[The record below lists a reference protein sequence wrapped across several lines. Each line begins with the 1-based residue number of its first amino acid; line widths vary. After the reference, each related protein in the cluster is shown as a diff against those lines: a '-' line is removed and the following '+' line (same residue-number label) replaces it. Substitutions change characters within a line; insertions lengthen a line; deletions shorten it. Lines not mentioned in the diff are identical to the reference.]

1 MSDRMNAYKKKYYR
15 LDVSVGKLELY
26 NCEDLF
32 SQEDI
37 LCLKMK
43 DQFID
48 YENQVSLAMIPFY
61 TQRLHH
67 LQSRIQEEKG
77 KGAQKNSDDLAFLI
91 KTAKDVQNSLTK
103 EKTEVQQKA

>member
-15 LDVSVGKLELY
+15 LDVSVGKLELQ

-43 DQFID
+43 
-48 YENQVSLAMIPFY
+48 E
-61 TQRLHH
+61 
-67 LQSRIQEEKG
+67 
-77 KGAQKNSDDLAFLI
+77 
-91 KTAKDVQNSLTK
+91 
-103 EKTEVQQKA
+103 